1 MSSSVSPRGDGAAAT
16 PAELMRR
23 SSKTRVKVRVR
34 KTSSGRASIDA
45 GSAQLVDSDDN
56 TNEVDA
62 ALSKSSS
69 SAAGFASLLVTDVE
83 DAPLRRLRVEH
94 SHLHVRAS
102 FRFRCFLFFF
112 LICCFFFLFS
122 DRLMLKGSSCSRRP
136 SKTSLTQ
143 YFLCAT
149 FFFFFFSFF
158 FFFVVTC
165 AACLNLIRSK
175 AITLR
180 TTTAMLRVV
189 SSTPRSTKRS
199 RPFLSAP
206 RCKARCRLSPRPNRR
221 SSK

>member
-1 MSSSVSPRGDGAAAT
+1 MSPRGDGAAAT

-112 LICCFFFLFS
+112 LICCFFF
-122 DRLMLKGSSCSRRP
+122 
-136 SKTSLTQ
+136 
-143 YFLCAT
+143 FLAT
-149 FFFFFFSFF
+149 
-158 FFFVVTC
+158 V
-165 AACLNLIRSK
+165 
-175 AITLR
+175 
-180 TTTAMLRVV
+180 
-189 SSTPRSTKRS
+189 
-199 RPFLSAP
+199 
-206 RCKARCRLSPRPNRR
+206 
-221 SSK
+221 